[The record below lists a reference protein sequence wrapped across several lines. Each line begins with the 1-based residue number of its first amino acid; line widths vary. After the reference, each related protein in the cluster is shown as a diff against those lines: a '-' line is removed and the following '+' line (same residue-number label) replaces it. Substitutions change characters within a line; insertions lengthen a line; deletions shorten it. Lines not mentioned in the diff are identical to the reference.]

1 MVLSGEV
8 GVIRDSLGEVSL
20 ELGSKCTGNNSG
32 KGQEEQAIWGGR
44 AAGPL
49 WRWFLLKFFL
59 KKYLFIYY
67 FIYLFWLHWVFVAAS
82 GLLSCGMR
90 TFSCGMH
97 VGSSFPTRDQT
108 RAPCIGSMESYPL
121 DHQGSL
127 WRLFLMLI
135 QDAGD

>member
-49 WRWFLLKFFL
+49 WRWFLLKFFF
-59 KKYLFIYY
+59 KKIFIYLLFYLFI
-67 FIYLFWLHWVFVAAS
+67 LAAL
-82 GLLSCGMR
+82 GLRCGIR
-90 TFSCGMH
+90 TS
-97 VGSSFPTRDQT
+97 
-108 RAPCIGSMESYPL
+108 
-121 DHQGSL
+121 
-127 WRLFLMLI
+127 
-135 QDAGD
+135 